1 MRGNENVINE
11 LNAALRAELI
21 AIVQYMVHAEM
32 CHNWGYQRMGDYI
45 RKQAIDEMR
54 HAEHL
59 IERIL
64 FLDGTPRVGIGLD
77 PKIGDTV
84 KAQLENDLAAELEAV
99 QQYNHSVQV
108 CRDAG
113 DNGSRELFE
122 AMVKDEEKHTDFL
135 EAQRD
140 LIAQTGYENYLAQQI
155 KGG

>member
-21 AIVQYMVHAEM
+21 AIAQYMVHAEM

-64 FLDGTPRVGIGLD
+64 FLDGTPQVGIGLD